1 MVYDQ
6 STYDRFTEFMDVQMV
21 DPLRAV
27 TMTRK
32 LIEKITP
39 VAPGT
44 YSVRYNKIRDMGL
57 ASVSKGTPQA
67 GMARDNVQ
75 VDPTVL
81 GLNIFYKGYVAPKSE
96 CDAFAAGTNT
106 TLETT
111 DMISAAQRVA
121 EREDEV
127 MINGW
132 SPNGST
138 YEAPGM
144 YQQAVANGAISG
156 SSFGTFG
163 GAKDSV
169 KVGAAAVTTAKVKG
183 CNYNLIV
190 NQAEYWKLLGSI
202 STLGVP
208 ELPIVKE
215 ILNSVQ
221 KGAAPGD
228 VYWSY
233 YIPAG
238 YGLMA
243 PADPTGLHLDLV
255 VAQDYKN
262 TAGFDSTMGELS
274 PIYGTTFCIEALRF
288 KHVESV
294 IALTGLA

>member
-1 MVYDQ
+1 MAYDQ
-6 STYDRFTEFMDVQMV
+6 STYDRFTEYMDVQMV

-44 YSVRYNKIRDMGL
+44 YSVRYNTIKDMGL
-57 ASVSKGTPQA
+57 ASVSKSTPQA

-81 GLNIFYKGYVAPKSE
+81 GLNIFYKGYVASKAES
-96 CDAFAAGTNT
+96 DSFAAGTNT
-106 TLETT
+106 TLDAT

-144 YQQAVANGAISG
+144 YQQAVTNGGVSG
-156 SSFGTFG
+156 SSFGSFG

-169 KVGAAAVTTAKVKG
+169 KAGAAAITTAKVKG
-183 CNYNLIV
+183 CNYNLILTPV
-190 NQAEYWKLLGSI
+190 EYWTLLASVSGEPPGKEADTAIVGRSTWGNGATGS
-202 STLGVP
+202 S
-208 ELPIVKE
+208 
-215 ILNSVQ
+215 
-221 KGAAPGD
+221 
-228 VYWSY
+228 
-233 YIPAG
+233 
-238 YGLMA
+238 
-243 PADPTGLHLDLV
+243 
-255 VAQDYKN
+255 
-262 TAGFDSTMGELS
+262 
-274 PIYGTTFCIEALRF
+274 R
-288 KHVESV
+288 
-294 IALTGLA
+294 